1 MKHAL
6 SEPGHRGRGADDAQ
20 PALREKVQQAMDPWQ
35 DLIVRAVH
43 EGIANGESDLEAVP
57 KGVAPLA
64 FSSMDG
70 ACDDEQALRGPDHVY
85 RAVNYLSR
93 YLGLLV
99 R

>member
-1 MKHAL
+1 VTMKHAL

-43 EGIANGESDLEAVP
+43 EGIANGEPDLEDVP

-64 FSSMDG
+64 FSSMEGPVMMSKLYG
-70 ACDDEQALRGPDHVY
+70 APTTFTGP
-85 RAVNYLSR
+85 
-93 YLGLLV
+93 
-99 R
+99 